1 MSRLMVLFWQFV
13 AWLKVRRRVAAQG
26 LVEYGL
32 ILVLIM
38 VVVVGVLSVVGT
50 NLSSRMDNIQCKTT
64 AAGSVG
70 MNCP

>member
-1 MSRLMVLFWQFV
+1 MSRLLVLFWQFV
-13 AWLKVRRRVAAQG
+13 AWLKARPRAAAQG

-38 VVVVGVLSVVGT
+38 VVVVGVLSIVGRD
-50 NLSSRMDNIQCKTT
+50 LSERMDDIQCQTT

-70 MNCP
+70 LNCP